1 MDIVRSSN
9 KKRINKNT
17 LIIVIFAI
25 AAIAMFWSVV
35 KGSST
40 DYVADKNTLLTA
52 QVERGELYISVR
64 GTGVLVPKDIRWI
77 ATNVSGRVERIL
89 IKAGAQVKTGDL
101 LLVLSNPQL
110 EQSLEETRWELEALE
125 AQTKA
130 QEVNLESQLLDQE
143 AAVINEKLNY
153 ERALLTFNAQKRL
166 QAQGST
172 SVSKIK
178 HEEVKI
184 EVAQN
189 KQRWELEIKRL
200 AKTKENIVAQNMAY
214 QAQLNRMRKILARA
228 QTQVDNLH
236 VLASMDSVVQAMPME
251 LGQQVNMGTNLA
263 LLARTDEFIAELRV
277 PEKMIQSVMLEQTV
291 TIDTRHSKITGVIK
305 RIDPAVVNGSVQVD
319 VELTGDLPAEAR
331 PDLTVDGIIDIAR
344 IANTLYVKRPM
355 YAKASSD
362 SAVYQLDH
370 ENDLANRR
378 QITYGQ
384 ISTQYIQIKSG
395 LKAGDTIIV
404 SDSSDWEQHQQIQI
418 N

>member
-17 LIIVIFAI
+17 LMIVVFAVVAII
-25 AAIAMFWSVV
+25 MLWSVIN
-35 KGSST
+35 GNST

-77 ATNVSGRVERIL
+77 ATNVSGRIERIL

-143 AAVINEKLNY
+143 AAVINERLNY

-184 EVAQN
+184 EAAQN

-200 AKTKENIVAQNMAY
+200 AKTKENFLAQNMAY

-228 QTQVDNLH
+228 QTQVDNLN

-251 LGQQVNMGTNLA
+251 LGQQVNIGTNLA
-263 LLARTDEFIAELRV
+263 LLARTNEFIAELRV
-277 PEKMIQSVMLEQTV
+277 PEKMIQSVMLDQTV
-291 TIDTRHSKITGVIK
+291 TIDTRHSKIMGIIK

-319 VELTGDLPAEAR
+319 VELTGTLPAEAR
-331 PDLTVDGIIDIAR
+331 PDLTIDGIIDIAR

-355 YAKASSD
+355 YAKASST
-362 SAVYQLDH
+362 STVYQLDQ

-378 QITYGQ
+378 QINYGQ

-395 LKAGDTIIV
+395 LKAGDIIIV

>member
-1 MDIVRSSN
+1 M
-9 KKRINKNT
+9 
-17 LIIVIFAI
+17 
-25 AAIAMFWSVV
+25 
-35 KGSST
+35 
-40 DYVADKNTLLTA
+40 
-52 QVERGELYISVR
+52 
-64 GTGVLVPKDIRWI
+64 
-77 ATNVSGRVERIL
+77 
-89 IKAGAQVKTGDL
+89 KTGDL

-143 AAVINEKLNY
+143 AAVINERLNY

-236 VLASMDSVVQAMPME
+236 VLASMDSVVQAMPMQ
-251 LGQQVNMGTNLA
+251 LGQQVNMGKNLA
-263 LLARTDEFIAELRV
+263 LLAR
-277 PEKMIQSVMLEQTV
+277 QSVMLEQTV

>member
-1 MDIVRSSN
+1 MDIVRSSK
-9 KKRINKNT
+9 KKRISKNT
-17 LIIVIFAI
+17 LALAAMISTIAVMSWSILGSNNADYIV
-25 AAIAMFWSVV
+25 
-35 KGSST
+35 
-40 DYVADKNTLLTA
+40 DNETLLTA
-52 QVERGELYISVR
+52 KVQQGELYISVR
-64 GTGVLVPKDIRWI
+64 GTGLLVPKDIRWI

-130 QEVNLESQLLDQE
+130 QQVDLESQLLDQE

-153 ERALLTFNAQKRL
+153 ERALLTFNAQQRL

-172 SVSKIK
+172 SVSKIR

-200 AKTKENIVAQNMAY
+200 SKTKENLVAQNMAY

-228 QTQVDNLH
+228 QTQVDNLN
-236 VLASMDSVVQAMPME
+236 VLATMDSVVQAMPME
-251 LGQQVNMGTNLA
+251 LGQQVNIGTNLA
-263 LLARTDEFIAELRV
+263 LLARNDEYIAELRV
-277 PEKMIQSVMLEQTV
+277 PEKMIQSVLLGQTV
-291 TIDTRHSKITGVIK
+291 TIDTRHSKIAGIIK
-305 RIDPAVVNGSVQVD
+305 RIDPAVINGSVQVD
-319 VELTGDLPAEAR
+319 VELTGDLPVEAR

-355 YAKASSD
+355 YAKASTTS
-362 SAVYQLDH
+362 SVYQLDQ
-370 ENDLANRR
+370 ENEIAKRR
-378 QITYGQ
+378 QVNYGQ
-384 ISTQYIQIKSG
+384 VSTQYIQITSG

-404 SDSSDWEQHQQIQI
+404 SDSSVWEQHQQIQI

>member
-1 MDIVRSSN
+1 MDIVRSN
-9 KKRINKNT
+9 KKKHINKKA
-17 LIIVIFAI
+17 LSI
-25 AAIAMFWSVV
+25 AAIISVITVMSWSILGGNNADHVV
-35 KGSST
+35 
-40 DYVADKNTLLTA
+40 DKETLLTA
-52 QVERGELYISVR
+52 KVEQGELYISVR
-64 GTGVLVPKDIRWI
+64 GTGLLVPKDIRWI

-110 EQSLEETRWELEALE
+110 VQSLEETKWELEALE

-130 QEVNLESQLLDQE
+130 LKVNLESQLLDQE

-153 ERALLTFNAQKRL
+153 ERALLTFDAQRRL
-166 QAQGST
+166 QEQGLT
-172 SVSKIK
+172 SVSKIR

-200 AKTKENIVAQNMAY
+200 TKTKENLIAQNMAY
-214 QAQLNRMRKILARA
+214 QAQLSRMRKILYRA
-228 QTQVDNLH
+228 QTQVENLN

-251 LGQQVNMGTNLA
+251 LGQQVNVGTNLA
-263 LLARTDEFIAELRV
+263 LLARTNEYIAELRV
-277 PEKMIQSVMLEQTV
+277 PEKMIQSVMLDQTV
-291 TIDTRHSKITGVIK
+291 TIDTRHSKIAGVIK
-305 RIDPAVVNGSVQVD
+305 RIDPAVINGSVQVD
-319 VELTGDLPAEAR
+319 VELTGTLPAEAR

-355 YAKASSD
+355 YAKASSSSTLFKVD
-362 SAVYQLDH
+362 PES
-370 ENDLANRR
+370 DLATRHQVN
-378 QITYGQ
+378 YGQ
-384 ISTQYIQIKSG
+384 LSTQYIQIKSG
-395 LKAGDTIIV
+395 LEAGDTIIV